1 MRKKNNNKKI
11 RSMNDI
17 CICIESIREFF
28 SLLREVN
35 KIYRYKI
42 NINGK
47 IYEKLWSNMR
57 DVYEYKIC
65 D

>member
-1 MRKKNNNKKI
+1 
-11 RSMNDI
+11 MNDI
-17 CICIESIREFF
+17 CICIESIREFL